1 MKKIILK
8 IKFITLTFLLLCLS
22 QFIFASTTWY
32 VSTTGAD
39 NTGNGTVGT
48 PYRTL
53 GKAISVAASGDN
65 ISIAAGTYNSASNG
79 GTRAYNDYGNTIN
92 VSNLTISGA
101 GIGST
106 VYSSTSGTFA
116 TISSSGANI
125 SGISITGANGSSGGG
140 LYINA
145 ANATISTCAFTSC
158 TANSSPH
165 EGAAAY
171 INSTGA
177 SFTSCTFTSNSC
189 WYGGAIY
196 AVQAVS
202 FTSCTFT
209 SNTATDGGSD
219 GKGGAVEILKAAG
232 ATAGASTFSKCTFAN
247 NTADYS
253 GGAIYYNDA
262 QNSTSSTLTCNNCL
276 FYGNAAGYEST
287 IFIETS
293 AGSTSSFPNTFNGC
307 TIYHPYTNTYTASYP
322 IYNAAGYTL
331 VENSILCNGGDENS
345 TTTIAV
351 LYSTTNT
358 TVKYSAGYHLNTN
371 FSASSNLDESIA
383 ATLFYG
389 NRYAPTY
396 TSTADFYLQPSSPAV
411 ATANATTAGTY
422 PSNTT
427 DLNGNLRSVSTPCM
441 GALEFGG
448 CGTTYSGTLTIGPT
462 GTFGNI
468 TACIDTL
475 KQCGW
480 TGNLILQLQS
490 TYTSTAETF
499 PIDFNG
505 LSTVAATK
513 TLTFEPATGA
523 TGLTVTSS
531 NATGT
536 MKFDGQSYITFN
548 GSPNAANTMLA
559 TNLIISNT
567 STTGYAVGFVNDANN
582 ITFQYC
588 NIESDNTTTTAP
600 ASATS
605 ASPGTISIFKPNA
618 AAGNNNLTI
627 QYNTITTATAGMAN
641 YPTYAIYSVGL
652 ASDINQTITINGNHI
667 ADYANSTSA
676 TNSYGVYLSDYNQ
689 TWTIENN
696 LFYEEASITT
706 AGTFSNA
713 AIYVNT
719 STTGSAFTI
728 TGNTI
733 GFNASTQ
740 AGVES
745 GTYTISSAGTP
756 TFYGIYVNEVSGTST
771 IENNTIESISVGSTT
786 AANGATFYGVYTTGA
801 GAPTIET
808 NTIGGSANT
817 IAVGTSGTTT
827 SGIATFYGVYTAASG
842 APTIETNT
850 VSYITTY
857 GTTATGGSTAYGIY
871 NVPASG
877 TPAATINSNTITNIT
892 HGSGYTTGVAT
903 FYGIESNSGGTSSI
917 NSNTVESVSVAS
929 AVTSGSASFYGI
941 YTTGSG
947 APTVET
953 NTIGASSY
961 TVTVGGSSITGA
973 GTTTFAGIKNSSTG
987 TAIIESNTI
996 QNITN
1001 YGLTTAI
1008 TSYGI
1013 WSNPASASPTI
1024 ESNTIQAL
1032 TIGSSVTTAANT
1044 FYAIYTS
1051 GTGAPTIE
1059 SNTIGN
1065 TSTSNSIVMGVSG
1078 TTTSSV
1084 WTFYGIYNAC
1094 TSNTA
1099 STITANT
1106 IENVTTYATTG
1117 TGNAFGIFSNTN
1129 GSTAQQSITSN
1140 TVSTITIGSSNTSAS
1155 NTFSG
1160 ICYNTNSGAGTFSI
1174 TSNTISTITLGAS
1187 SSTGVNVFYGIDDQN
1202 GSPSYVNGG
1211 TSSCSSNIIKTVTVY
1226 GSGAGSSLYGID
1238 LIGSAT
1244 HGAGTINI
1252 LNNIVGG
1259 SASNDMYLVVPN
1271 VSMASGI
1278 SLPYYGTA
1286 VICSFNTVR
1295 NFTVGATASTGVSMY
1310 LSGIYMSNQAGSNAT
1325 PSAMIKANNISNLI
1339 SNTTATPAAGNTN
1352 YFIVS
1357 GIFYSGNNT
1366 NSSTSADTIVQ
1377 NRISGLTNLAN
1388 GTNGAYS
1395 GVNLAGTYGMFFT
1408 CGTGSSGKNFT
1419 DYIYNNFIDLTL
1431 TSSTNGQNYMAGIY
1445 FNGSNGSPTISM
1457 YYNTIYLHGSETF
1470 VAGNTNF
1477 ASYCYYCNSN
1487 TVSSTHVLIR
1497 NNIFL
1502 NQITS
1507 TNYKHAAN
1515 GLVPGS
1521 TANPQNAGP
1530 YIEYNYVE
1538 VANSSYYS
1546 SSGPTSTATWNSTYT
1561 THDVNTYASGTVVP
1575 SSPSGSISPT
1585 MLNDVSTGADLQG
1598 TLYCTYDING
1608 YAGGTGG
1615 DAANRSTG
1623 AGHLGCWED
1632 AGGFYWISGN
1642 GNWSDYTNH
1651 WVTSSNGSIHTGSA
1665 PGQYDNAYF
1674 DGFSGAGTCTIDVAA
1689 TCNNLTCT
1697 GYTGNFAGSQ
1707 SLSIAGNLA
1716 FAAGMGTNTNTY
1728 SGTLNFAPAPTTA
1741 TTYTINVASET
1752 LLGPATFTYTTANAA
1767 TWNLAVATT
1776 INGAITLTKGTLVL
1790 SSHTL
1795 TLGSSTAPTLTSG
1808 IITANAASDM
1818 VAFTNGSSITLPT
1831 SLFTN
1836 NTLTG
1841 LTMNGAGGV
1850 TIQEGLSITNN
1861 LTLTAGVLDIG
1872 STTLTLGA
1880 PGTDITSVT
1889 ANTGTSTSWIK
1900 ANNAS
1905 GGVQQFVNNNSTT
1918 YQFPVGDATHSTP
1931 INFNF
1936 TSGTAS
1942 AAYLTVYTLQT
1953 TMPKFNTAMSNY
1965 LNRYW
1970 SVVASGISSPNYAVN
1985 YYYNAADIHTSFT
1998 KMDPIEQINPTTP
2011 TYPQWVIPS
2020 GTVSNATAGGSWTPT
2035 FTNSSYKLGA
2045 ATWTSATNAVSWT
2058 GLTQLPTVAHSLFG
2072 GADDQATVLPIELVM
2087 FTANPLGKTVL
2098 LNWETASELDNA
2110 YFTIEKTKDGVNFE
2124 KVTQV
2129 AGAGNSAEKLYY
2141 AAVDSTPFA
2150 GLSYYRLKQTDFD
2163 GKYSYSNLVPV
2174 NFNGLPDTDEFVL
2187 YPNPVN
2193 NGLLNLSYIGKR
2205 GAEMMVYFYDIQ
2217 GRLVATQVV
2226 PSAYSGPQL
2235 VNVYPTQGLNAGVYM
2250 VKGVSD
2256 SISFVKKVVVQ

>member
-1 MKKIILK
+1 MNILYKKVLFVVTILVTLTIGSVSGTTYYVNSSTGSDGNSTAQAQSSSTPWLTLGHALSTCSSGDVINVGGTANYSDK
-8 IKFITLTFLLLCLS
+8 TISCALASITIQNTSGATPVFDGGSSSYFIKFSGNAGTITLT
-22 QFIFASTTWY
+22 
-32 VSTTGAD
+32 G
-39 NTGNGTVGT
+39 
-48 PYRTL
+48 
-53 GKAISVAASGDN
+53 
-65 ISIAAGTYNSASNG
+65 
-79 GTRAYNDYGNTIN
+79 
-92 VSNLTISGA
+92 LTIQNFSGSA
-101 GIGST
+101 N
-106 VYSSTSGTFA
+106 SG
-116 TISSSGANI
+116 
-125 SGISITGANGSSGGG
+125 SGGG
-140 LYINA
+140 AIA
-145 ANATISTCAFTSC
+145 FSGTSTPSISSC
-158 TANSSPH
+158 TFKSNTTTKNGGAIYTSAALTVSSSTFLSNSCSAGGT
-165 EGAAAY
+165 EGGAIY
-171 INSTGA
+171 TTGGNIIA
-177 SFTSCTFTSNSC
+177 TSCTFASNTATYSATGTNGGAVSFEGAPGGRSLFSKC
-189 WYGGAIY
+189 VFENNYAYSYGGAIY
-196 AVQAVS
+196 WDAS
-202 FTSCTFT
+202 SGYLSLENCLLIGNDNNGTSSIWYDIAPTVAHDSINDCTIYQNN
-209 SNTATDGGSD
+209 SNACVT
-219 GKGGAVEILKAAG
+219 
-232 ATAGASTFSKCTFAN
+232 
-247 NTADYS
+247 Y
-253 GGAIYYNDA
+253 
-262 QNSTSSTLTCNNCL
+262 NSTSAGILNVSNSILYSGATTTPIVTNLDGIAAYVVINYSLVYSTSGCTNGSGNVTGTNASIANIGFTNYSGNYKSVNDFYIKSNSSKAYQAANPTGSGTYTSMKYDL
-276 FYGNAAGYEST
+276 YGNARNATTPT
-287 IFIETS
+287 IGCFER
-293 AGSTSSFPNTFNGC
+293 GNGC
-307 TIYHPYTNTYTASYP
+307 AT
-322 IYNAAGYTL
+322 
-331 VENSILCNGGDENS
+331 
-345 TTTIAV
+345 
-351 LYSTTNT
+351 
-358 TVKYSAGYHLNTN
+358 YSAG
-371 FSASSNLDESIA
+371 
-383 ATLFYG
+383 
-389 NRYAPTY
+389 TY
-396 TSTADFYLQPSSPAV
+396 
-411 ATANATTAGTY
+411 
-422 PSNTT
+422 
-427 DLNGNLRSVSTPCM
+427 
-441 GALEFGG
+441 
-448 CGTTYSGTLTIGPT
+448 TIGPT

-475 KQCGW
+475 RNCGW
-480 TGNLILQLQS
+480 TGNLTLQLQT
-490 TYTSTAETF
+490 TYTCSAEAF
-499 PIDFNG
+499 PINFTN
-505 LSTVAATK
+505 LATSSSA

-536 MKFDGQSYITFN
+536 MKFDGQAYITFN

-961 TVTVGGSSITGA
+961 TVTVGGSSITGV

-1408 CGTGSSGKNFT
+1408 CGTASSGKNFT

-1487 TVSSTHVLIR
+1487 TVSSTNVLIR

-1585 MLNDVSTGADLQG
+1585 MLNDVSTGADLHG

-1689 TCNNLTCT
+1689 TCNDLTCT
-1697 GYTGNFAGSQ
+1697 GYTGHFAGSQ

-1716 FAAGMGTNTNTY
+1716 FAAGMGTNTY

-1836 NTLTG
+1836 KTLTG

-1850 TIQEGLSITNN
+1850 TIQEGLIITNN
-1861 LTLTAGVLDIG
+1861 LTLTTGVLDIG
-1872 STTLTLGA
+1872 STTLTLGTSIA
-1880 PGTDITSVT
+1880 DITSVT

-1942 AAYLTVYTLQT
+1942 GDYLTVYTLQT

-1970 SVVASGISSPNYAVN
+1970 SVLASGISSPNYAVN